1 MLLAIHF
8 PEFIFTYSYIFL
20 LYIPGYI
27 QNANINNLGKKSPI
41 LMHQTCSSSNSTQN
55 NMSNI
60 ELLKHNL
67 TGQCA
72 SATTTTN
79 ECADDYLQTC
89 LDHYVGA
96 NSSLISLVRR
106 QNDQL
111 QTLRRNIQTVIS
123 LFISGNCNNTN
134 NGTNFNSIAVIT
146 QALTDQLPYLQTLSG
161 QAVDKWMQ
169 EMIRRHSNQ

>member
-1 MLLAIHF
+1 MLSV
-8 PEFIFTYSYIFL
+8 IFG
-20 LYIPGYI
+20 LYISGYI
-27 QNANINNLGKKSPI
+27 QNTNNNNIGKKSP
-41 LMHQTCSSSNSTQN
+41 MHQTCSSSNSTQN
-55 NMSNI
+55 HMSNI

-72 SATTTTN
+72 TTSSN
-79 ECADDYLQTC
+79 ECAEDYLQTC

-96 NSSLISLVRR
+96 NSSLISLVRK

-169 EMIRRHSNQ
+169 EMIRRHSNH